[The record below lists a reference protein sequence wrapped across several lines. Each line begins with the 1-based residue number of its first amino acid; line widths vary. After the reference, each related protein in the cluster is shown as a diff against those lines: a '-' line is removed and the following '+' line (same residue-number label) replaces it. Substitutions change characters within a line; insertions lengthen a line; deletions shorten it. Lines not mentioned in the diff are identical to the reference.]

1 MTIVLAS
8 ASPRRAELL
17 QQIGLEFVVS
27 PSDID
32 ESLHESESVVAYVQ
46 RMAQTK
52 ARVARQVTQL
62 GDIVIAA
69 DTVVSIGGRI
79 LGKPLNESHCL
90 DMLASL
96 SGRVHTVYTAV
107 VVSQS
112 DFEGN
117 ALSSSE
123 VSFRDISPQEAK
135 NYWLTGEPK
144 DKAGS
149 YAIQGLGSVFVERIA
164 GSYSGVVGLPI
175 FELTQLLQQIDVS
188 VVKVSQ

>member
-17 QQIGLEFVVS
+17 QQIGLEFIVL

-32 ESLHESESVVAYVQ
+32 ESLHESESVEAYVL
-46 RMAQTK
+46 RMAKTK
-52 ARVARQVTQL
+52 AHAVRQSTQSD
-62 GDIVIAA
+62 DIVIAA
-69 DTVVSIGGRI
+69 DTVVSIDGHI
-79 LGKPLNESHCL
+79 LGKPQNESHCL

-117 ALSSSE
+117 ALSASD
-123 VSFRDISPQEAK
+123 VSFREISQQEAK
-135 NYWLTGEPK
+135 NYWSTGEPK

-149 YAIQGLGSVFVERIA
+149 YAIQGLGSVFVEHLK

-175 FELTQLLQQIDVS
+175 FELTQLLKQIDVS
-188 VVKVSQ
+188 VLKVSQ

>member
-32 ESLHESESVVAYVQ
+32 ESVHKSERVDAYVQ
-46 RMAQTK
+46 RMAETK
-52 ARVARQVTQL
+52 ARVAKQGWQAD
-62 GDIVIAA
+62 DIIIAA
-69 DTVVSIGGRI
+69 DTAVSIDNQI
-79 LGKPLNESHCL
+79 LGKPQNEAHCL
-90 DMLASL
+90 EMLASL
-96 SGRVHTVYTAV
+96 SGRVHTVHTAV
-107 VVSQS
+107 VVSQL
-112 DFEGN
+112 DFFGN
-117 ALSSSE
+117 ATSCSE
-123 VSFRDISPQEAK
+123 VSFCEITEQEAK

-149 YAIQGLGSVFVERIA
+149 YAIQGLGGAFVNHLV

-175 FELTQLLQQIDVS
+175 FELIQLLKQIDVS
-188 VVKVSQ
+188 VFKGRQ

>member
-32 ESLHESESVVAYVQ
+32 ESLHESESVLAYVQ

>member
-69 DTVVSIGGRI
+69 DTVVSIDGRI